1 MKCVLLNFLGRKVAT
16 LEFHQAPQRIVLPK
30 RLGRQD
36 MVPRL
41 VAGKV
46 SIPEPEEYHF
56 ARVTV
61 LPSFGTPM
69 ATGTAFYVE
78 AWALEAGF
86 FGR

>member
-16 LEFHQAPQRIVLPK
+16 LEFHQAPRCIVLPRRPSK
-30 RLGRQD
+30 RELALS
-36 MVPRL
+36 MMAAKV
-41 VAGKV
+41 VA
-46 SIPEPEEYHF
+46 PQTEEYHF

-69 ATGTAFYVE
+69 ATGTVFYVE
-78 AWALEAGF
+78 SWAVEMGF